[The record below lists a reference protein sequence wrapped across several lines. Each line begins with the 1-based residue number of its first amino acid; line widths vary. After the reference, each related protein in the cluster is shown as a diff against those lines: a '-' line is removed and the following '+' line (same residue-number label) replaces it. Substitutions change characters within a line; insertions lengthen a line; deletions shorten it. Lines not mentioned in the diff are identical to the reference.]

1 MFSASILFST
11 RAAALHGR
19 VDITHYKVMPRF
31 PTFLLVACL
40 TATAGAALAQGPV
53 ADPTR
58 ISMDEFKKLHAQDR
72 VLVVDV
78 RAADA
83 YLAGHIPGAR
93 SMPLA
98 TLADPA
104 VVASLKGTTKPIV
117 TYCA

>member
-1 MFSASILFST
+1 L
-11 RAAALHGR
+11 RGHD
-19 VDITHYKVMPRF
+19 DITHYRAMPRF
-31 PTFLLVACL
+31 PTFLLVVCL
-40 TATAGAALAQGPV
+40 VATAGAALAQGPV

-83 YLAGHIPGAR
+83 YVAGHIPGAR